1 MLIKYFSNN
10 LTSKK
15 EETNH
20 IKEETKMSINRG
32 HLSWA
37 LKGEEKV
44 SKEAE
49 K

>member
-1 MLIKYFSNN
+1 MLIKYFSKN
-10 LTSKK
+10 LSKK

-37 LKGEEKV
+37 LIGEEKV
-44 SKEAE
+44 SKEEE
-49 K
+49 KW